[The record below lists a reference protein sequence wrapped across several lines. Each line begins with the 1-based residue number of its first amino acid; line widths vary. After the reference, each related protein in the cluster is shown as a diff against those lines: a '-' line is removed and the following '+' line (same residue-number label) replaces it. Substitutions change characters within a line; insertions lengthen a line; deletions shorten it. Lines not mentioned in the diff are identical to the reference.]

1 MTTPQEIAAAIE
13 EALDLGGHLLIR
25 FAHAQ
30 VRQLKS
36 SEVELLVDTLKAAQP
51 EDIERRALQPGGL
64 RAQGRRFRLDRE
76 ARDCIRQAGGYPH
89 PRTAYD

>member
-1 MTTPQEIAAAIE
+1 MPTMTTPQELAAAIE

-30 VRQLKS
+30 VRQLKN

-51 EDIERRALQPGGL
+51 EERRTGCAQYETCPHGYSTRSACGACGQPNAALNDE
-64 RAQGRRFRLDRE
+64 GRKE
-76 ARDCIRQAGGYPH
+76 
-89 PRTAYD
+89 